1 VAGFEA
7 KQKEIAG
14 KKFTVSP
21 LPFGRGKAGLLRLLG
36 VIAPSIGD
44 VLARGAS
51 VTSLLS
57 DARGAAFIGNALAGL
72 PHRLDENT
80 MAWFENEFGSKSK
93 AEVGDVNVE
102 MKLDNQAARDTV
114 FESLGYMAF
123 FEWLAFCLEVN
134 YSNFFSEAL
143 AGLGSRKPK
152 ATAEK

>member
-1 VAGFEA
+1 MAGFES
-7 KQKEIAG
+7 KQKVIAG

-21 LPFGRGKAGLLRLLG
+21 LPFGRGKAGLLRLLA
-36 VIAPSIGD
+36 VIAPSVGD
-44 VLARGAS
+44 ALARGAS
-51 VTSLLS
+51 VTALLS

-72 PHRLDENT
+72 PHRLDDAT

-93 AEVGDVNVE
+93 AEIGDADIE
-102 MKLDNQAARDTV
+102 MKLETQAQRDTV

-134 YSNFFSEAL
+134 YSNFFTEAL

-152 ATAEK
+152 AEAVK